1 MNADRPR
8 PAPADHPAP
17 RRLYLHEPGWQVGLK
32 IGSERELCST
42 MAPGQD
48 FYHRLSDGE
57 VYLYRNEERICVA
70 CAERRGLLA
79 YEPRYLRE
87 PVVAL
92 DLEASEGTSEIEVE
106 PPR

>member
-1 MNADRPR
+1 MSADRPR
-8 PAPADHPAP
+8 LAPDDRPAP

-32 IGSERELCST
+32 IGSEREFCFT

-48 FYHRLSDGE
+48 FYHRFSDGE

-70 CAERRGLLA
+70 CAERRDLLS
-79 YEPRYLRE
+79 YEPRCLRE

-92 DLEASEGTSEIEVE
+92 DLEASEGTSKIEVE